1 MLIEETLIKRKRDSE
16 EGVDYNVEDEYVY
29 IDSEVIIRK
38 IIIWY
43 YKNMYM
49 YYIYVLEIFFDFN
62 SMDMFSINWYN
73 YKVFIVMFKCI

>member
-1 MLIEETLIKRKRDSE
+1 
-16 EGVDYNVEDEYVY
+16 
-29 IDSEVIIRK
+29 
-38 IIIWY
+38 
-43 YKNMYM
+43 MYM

>member
-1 MLIEETLIKRKRDSE
+1 MLRMSMYILIGFFIESD
-16 EGVDYNVEDEYVY
+16 
-29 IDSEVIIRK
+29 VIIRK

>member
-1 MLIEETLIKRKRDSE
+1 MLRMSMYILIGFIIE
-16 EGVDYNVEDEYVY
+16 
-29 IDSEVIIRK
+29 SEVIIWK

-62 SMDMFSINWYN
+62 SMDMFSINW
-73 YKVFIVMFKCI
+73 

>member
-1 MLIEETLIKRKRDSE
+1 MLRMSMYILIGFIIE
-16 EGVDYNVEDEYVY
+16 
-29 IDSEVIIRK
+29 SEVIIRK

-62 SMDMFSINWYN
+62 SMDMFSINWY
-73 YKVFIVMFKCI
+73 MCIIIKFLLLWLNVYIYLYFF

>member
-1 MLIEETLIKRKRDSE
+1 MLRMSMYILIGFIIESE
-16 EGVDYNVEDEYVY
+16 D
-29 IDSEVIIRK
+29 IIRK